1 MPMWIGSHV
10 SIAKGFSAAVKT
22 SIAMG
27 ANTFQF
33 FTRNPRGG
41 NAKAIDPEDVAR
53 GKALMEEHDFGPLV
67 AHAPYTYNLCSNRPE
82 VVEFSKMGLS
92 EDLFR
97 AREMLTDR
105 VVLHPGSHGGKGA
118 AEGIRMISANL
129 LEILPQAETAG
140 VTILLEG
147 MAGSGS
153 EVGGS
158 FDELAG
164 IIELAGGHKN
174 LGVCIDSCHMTGAGY
189 DLKNWKSV
197 LKAIDQSF
205 GWQRV
210 GAFHLNDTKFGLGS
224 HKDRHARL
232 GEGVLGYEGILDM
245 LENIKGQKLPVI
257 LETPNDDAGY
267 AAEIRWVRET
277 V

>member
-1 MPMWIGSHV
+1 MWIGSHV
-10 SIAKGFSAAVKT
+10 SIAKGFAAAVKT

-27 ANTFQF
+27 ANTFQY

-41 NAKAIDPEDVAR
+41 NAKTIDPEDVAR
-53 GKALMEEHDFGPLV
+53 GKKLMREHHFGPLV

-82 VVEFSKMGLS
+82 VVEFSKLGLE

-97 AREMLTDR
+97 ARAMLTDR
-105 VVLHPGSHGGKGA
+105 VVLHPGSHGGKGTE
-118 AEGIRMISANL
+118 EGIRMISVNL
-129 LEILPQAETAG
+129 KELLPKAKEAG
-140 VTILLEG
+140 VRILLEG

-158 FDELAG
+158 FDELAQ
-164 IIELAGGHKN
+164 IIELCGGHEN

-189 DLKNWKSV
+189 DLKNWQSV
-197 LKAIDQSF
+197 LKAIERTF

-224 HKDRHARL
+224 RKDRHARL
-232 GEGVLGYEGILDM
+232 GQGVLGYEGILNM
-245 LENIKGQKLPVI
+245 LENIKEQELPVI

>member
-1 MPMWIGSHV
+1 MWIGSHV
-10 SIAKGFSAAVKT
+10 SIARGFSAAVKT
-22 SIAMG
+22 AVAMG

-41 NAKAIDPEDVAR
+41 NAKPVDAADVAK
-53 GKALMEEHDFGPLV
+53 GKVLMEEHDFGPLV

-82 VVEFSKMGLS
+82 VVEFSKMGLE

-97 AREMLTDR
+97 AKEMLTDR
-105 VVLHPGSHGGKGA
+105 IVLHPGSHGGKGTE
-118 AEGIRMISANL
+118 EGVRLIAANL
-129 LEILPQAETAG
+129 KPLLPRAKEAG
-140 VTILLEG
+140 VSILLEG
-147 MAGSGS
+147 MAGAGS

-158 FDELAG
+158 FEELAK
-164 IIELAGGHKN
+164 IIDLCEGHEN

-189 DLKNWKSV
+189 DLKNWRSV
-197 LKAIDQSF
+197 LEAISETF
-205 GWQRV
+205 GWERV

-232 GEGVLGYEGILDM
+232 GEGVLGYEGILEV
-245 LENIKGQKLPVI
+245 LENIKGQELPVI